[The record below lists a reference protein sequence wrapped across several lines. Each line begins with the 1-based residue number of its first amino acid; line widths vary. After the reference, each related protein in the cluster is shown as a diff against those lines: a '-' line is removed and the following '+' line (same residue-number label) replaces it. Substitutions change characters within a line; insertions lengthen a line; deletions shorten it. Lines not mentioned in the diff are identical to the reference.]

1 MIGPMFLFKPVSGSS
16 PAPVNS
22 PPPYV
27 EHGIR
32 QAEAAANREVDDEGD
47 AGREDDDALT
57 LILGGNACAAGVT
70 TRRGV

>member
-1 MIGPMFLFKPVSGSS
+1 
-16 PAPVNS
+16 
-22 PPPYV
+22 V